1 MFDKILIANRGEIAC
16 RIARTCRQLG
26 IAVAGIHSAADANAL
41 HVKVIGESIEIGGA
55 AASDSYLRIDAVID
69 AAKTTGAQAIHPGFG
84 FLAENAGFARAVE
97 AAGLVFIGPTP
108 EVIERLGDKASA
120 KQEAEAAGVPTV
132 PGSKTPSEDAREIE
146 RIVRELGLPVMLK
159 AAAGGGGKGMRAVA
173 TFDGLAGEIESAM
186 REAKNSFGYA
196 GLIVEKLIE
205 RGRHIEVQIAGDGHG
220 NVIHLFER
228 ECSLQRRH
236 QKLIEEAPAANLP
249 ASLRDRMA
257 ADAVR
262 LGKRLNY
269 RGVGTVEFIL
279 NGDTYYFLEVN
290 PRLQV
295 EHPVTEMVTGV
306 DIVAMMLRIAAGDG
320 LPFAQEEITCRG
332 HAVEARICAEDP
344 ANNFLPSTGELAY
357 VRFPADGIRVESGVE
372 SGSAVTPYYDSM
384 LAKLI
389 AYAATRDEALDKLG
403 QALEESSIFGIT
415 TNQQFL
421 KQLVDLTETRNAT
434 FHTRLIDETLDQ
446 LIDKEKTLDR
456 EALALGACFW
466 LSQQRQA
473 TTSNPWQSRDLTG
486 WHMASDSEALSPI
499 PVLHLEASGV
509 SAAIRFG
516 LLQADGSINVSI
528 NDDVLKARLI
538 PLDHDRFTAIIG
550 SRHEIVRIRQEQ
562 QSVFVHDRNGVH
574 AMLAVPYLSY
584 ISAVA
589 ETSGELRAPMTGM
602 ILKVHVAV
610 GNRIKAGDVAAI
622 LESMK
627 MELRISSETDGIVT
641 AVNCRAGETVERNA
655 VVVIVEPE
663 QAT

>member
-1 MFDKILIANRGEIAC
+1 
-16 RIARTCRQLG
+16 
-26 IAVAGIHSAADANAL
+26 
-41 HVKVIGESIEIGGA
+41 
-55 AASDSYLRIDAVID
+55 
-69 AAKTTGAQAIHPGFG
+69 
-84 FLAENAGFARAVE
+84 
-97 AAGLVFIGPTP
+97 
-108 EVIERLGDKASA
+108 
-120 KQEAEAAGVPTV
+120 
-132 PGSKTPSEDAREIE
+132 
-146 RIVRELGLPVMLK
+146 
-159 AAAGGGGKGMRAVA
+159 
-173 TFDGLAGEIESAM
+173 
-186 REAKNSFGYA
+186 
-196 GLIVEKLIE
+196 
-205 RGRHIEVQIAGDGHG
+205 
-220 NVIHLFER
+220 
-228 ECSLQRRH
+228 
-236 QKLIEEAPAANLP
+236 
-249 ASLRDRMA
+249 
-257 ADAVR
+257 
-262 LGKRLNY
+262 
-269 RGVGTVEFIL
+269 
-279 NGDTYYFLEVN
+279 
-290 PRLQV
+290 
-295 EHPVTEMVTGV
+295 
-306 DIVAMMLRIAAGDG
+306 MMLRIAAGDG

-357 VRFPADGIRVESGVE
+357 VRFPANGIRVESGVE
-372 SGSAVTPYYDSM
+372 SGSVVTPYYDSM

-415 TNQQFL
+415 TNQPFL

-466 LSQQRQA
+466 LNQQRQV
-473 TTSNPWQSRDLTG
+473 TTNNPWQSRDLTG

-516 LLQADGSINVSI
+516 LLQADGLINVSI

-610 GNRIKAGDVAAI
+610 GDRIKAGDVAAI

>member
-1 MFDKILIANRGEIAC
+1 VFDKILIANRGEIAC

-146 RIVRELGLPVMLK
+146 RILRELGLPVMLK
-159 AAAGGGGKGMRAVA
+159 AAAGGGGKGMRAVT

-205 RGRHIEVQIAGDGHG
+205 RGRHIEMQIAGDGHG

-249 ASLRDRMA
+249 ASVRDRMA

-306 DIVAMMLRIAAGDG
+306 DIVALMLRIAAGDG

-357 VRFPADGIRVESGVE
+357 VRFPANGIRVESGVE
-372 SGSAVTPYYDSM
+372 SGSVVTPYYDSM

-446 LIDKEKTLDR
+446 LIDKEKTFDR

-486 WHMASDSEALSPI
+486 WHMASDSDALSPI

-538 PLDHDRFTAIIG
+538 PLDHDSFTAIIG

-610 GNRIKAGDVAAI
+610 GDRIKAGDVAAI